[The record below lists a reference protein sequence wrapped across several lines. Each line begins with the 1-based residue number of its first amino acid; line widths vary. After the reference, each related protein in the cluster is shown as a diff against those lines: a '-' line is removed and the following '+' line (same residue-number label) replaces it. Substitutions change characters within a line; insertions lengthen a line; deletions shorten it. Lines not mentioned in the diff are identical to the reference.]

1 MLPNRFRISKQAGE
15 ALKILKSRT
24 KVTPNL
30 LCRIALA
37 ISLENGADGGKRNTD
52 LDGNEFNLATLFGET
67 AQAYECL
74 LRHLHGQIDGRA
86 LNLAIASHIDSGLER
101 LKKSRSLL
109 DLLRHSGLSAD
120 RATG

>member
-1 MLPNRFRISKQAGE
+1 MLPNRLRISKQAGE
-15 ALKILKSRT
+15 ALKLLKSRT

-37 ISLENGADGGKRNTD
+37 VSLEDGADGGQQNTD

-67 AQAYECL
+67 AQAYDCL
-74 LRHLHGQIDGRA
+74 IRQLHGHLEGRA
-86 LNLAIASHIDSGLER
+86 LNLVIASHIDSGLER

-120 RATG
+120 FQAT